1 MYKRHLRIALALILA
16 AALASCGPATPA
28 AVVPTGNAQAATPAP
43 MEPAK
48 AVVEEA
54 FSIGLY
60 YTSDEKGLESFR
72 TIADHLQSLLRRG
85 GWNVE
90 LQVAFLNFQ
99 DGGGAQDAM
108 FIAYRSLYA
117 AGQAP
122 DAYQADPATA
132 KRLRAEGIT
141 QDLSAVLPRSA
152 PLLYE
157 SYRPLFAGAVD
168 GVPTK
173 VYTQTRGGPI
183 VLLMSTLEL
192 KAYGQPIAN
201 AEDILT
207 FLEQRTEFGIAE
219 DDWGNA
225 AICDVWA
232 AQKGYYPLFIDG
244 MPNYLYAR
252 MDDAACA
259 PVPLEDIDGFADF
272 YRRQAALRA
281 EGRLNSLYSYDQ
293 EKKIGGR
300 LSMLGSSTV
309 EAKPYEQRLTGLAGK
324 DTTALLLQGCTAP
337 TLPADAPCVLRMLA
351 VDAGSGRADTVA
363 AFAQWMM
370 TDPKGYGLCV
380 YGQKDVDYRMVGD
393 RMEYLNAGAEL
404 VPADLS
410 YETAGSAFFRFRD
423 ILVYNPAMER
433 PTVYD
438 ASNVEQALAQSK
450 PVQPPV
456 WRIPELRD
464 GMGRLPEVI
473 STAMQPYQELL
484 YQRSRDIGYMVAQ
497 YNNVPEFTPDQVLA
511 QIRENRP
518 KLDPLILELG
528 RKLIDL
534 LP

>member
-28 AVVPTGNAQAATPAP
+28 AAVPTGNAQAATPAP

-60 YTSDEKGLESFR
+60 YTSDNKGLEAFR
-72 TIADHLQSLLRRG
+72 NVADHLQSLLRRE

-90 LQVAFLNFQ
+90 LQVIFLNFQ

-108 FIAYRSLYA
+108 FDAYRSLYA

-141 QDLSAVLPRSA
+141 QDLSDVLPRSA

-168 GVPTK
+168 GIPAM
-173 VYTQTRGGPI
+173 VYTQTSGGPI
-183 VLLMSTLEL
+183 VLLMNTLEL
-192 KAYGQPIAN
+192 NAYGQPITN

-207 FLEQRTEFGIAE
+207 FLEKRTEVGIAE
-219 DDWGNA
+219 DEWGYV
-225 AICDVWA
+225 AIFDAWA
-232 AQKGYYPLFIDG
+232 AQNGYYSLFCDG

-252 MDDAACA
+252 MNDTTCT

-281 EGRLNSLYSYDQ
+281 EGRLDSLYSYHS

-300 LSMLGSSTV
+300 LSKLGSPSY
-309 EAKPYEQRLTGLAGK
+309 EAKPHEQRVTGLAGK

-337 TLPADAPCVLRMLA
+337 ELPADAPYVASMLA
-351 VDAGSGRADTVA
+351 VDAASDRADAVA

-380 YGQKDVDYRMVGD
+380 YGQKDLDYRMVGD
-393 RMEYLNAGAEL
+393 RMEYLNAGVEL

-410 YETAGSAFFRFRD
+410 YETASSAFFRFRD
-423 ILVYNPAMER
+423 ILVYNPVMER

-438 ASNVEQALAQSK
+438 PINVEQALAQSK
-450 PVQPPV
+450 AVQLPI

-464 GMGRLPEVI
+464 SPWRLPEVI
-473 STAMQPYQELL
+473 SAAMQPYQELL
-484 YQRSRDIGYMVAQ
+484 DQRSSDIGYLVARF
-497 YNNVPEFTPDQVLA
+497 NNVPEFTPEQVLA